1 MNMSDSG
8 ALDCYEPEALAAAS
22 VVIDAVGVPYPS
34 MPAPPYR
41 MTESGR
47 WRFYQAFVIAAPGYF
62 SGPRP
67 LNWMTS
73 LLVKDGITWMSLV
86 PMEVESQMPH
96 LANAHGTVVVCG
108 MGLGLMA
115 YAVSALKAVTKVIV
129 VERDPEVIAMAR
141 LFTGFDTWP
150 QRHKVEIVQADACEF
165 RFDGADFLY
174 ADIWPFYRMD
184 TMVPDMQRMHRNIP
198 TPKCGYWGQELDMVD
213 HARAQGVAL
222 EDFNARHVEDF
233 CAATG
238 LPLIGL
244 EQDCYPLLCRQAA
257 VNPAIGA
264 DRRKVAA

>member
-1 MNMSDSG
+1 MSDMG
-8 ALDCYEPEALAAAS
+8 ALEGYEPEALAAAS
-22 VVIDAVGVPYPS
+22 VVIAGENVPYPP

-41 MTESGR
+41 MTESGA
-47 WRFYQAFVIAAPGYF
+47 WKFQQAFIIAAPGYF
-62 SGPRP
+62 NGPR
-67 LNWMTS
+67 LLTWMTS
-73 LLVKDGITWMSLV
+73 LLTKDGITWMSLV

-96 LANAHGTVVVCG
+96 LAAAHGTVVVCG

-115 YAVSALKAVTKVIV
+115 YAVSARKAVDRVVV

-141 LFTGFDTWP
+141 EFTAFETWP

-198 TPKCGYWGQELDMVD
+198 APRCGYWGQELDMVD
-213 HARAQGVAL
+213 SALAQGVVL
-222 EDFNARHVEDF
+222 EDFAAAHVQAF
-233 CAATG
+233 CEAHG

-244 EQDCYPLLCRQAA
+244 EEPRYPQLCRQAA
-257 VNPAIGA
+257 VNPAIGTV
-264 DRRKVAA
+264 RRKIAA